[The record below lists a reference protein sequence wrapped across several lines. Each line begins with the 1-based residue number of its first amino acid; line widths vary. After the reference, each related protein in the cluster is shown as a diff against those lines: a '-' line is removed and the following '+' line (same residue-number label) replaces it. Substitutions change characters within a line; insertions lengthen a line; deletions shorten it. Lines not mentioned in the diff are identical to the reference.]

1 MDVTQD
7 APQTPASVTG
17 YGILPTFVGSASLGP
32 EILPTTINGSI
43 GYGDPTTPG
52 IVKDERNGVDAAGRA
67 HKLKQKRNKPTLSCL
82 ECVERK
88 ASRLQPWPRESR

>member
-17 YGILPTFVGSASLGP
+17 YGILPTFVGSGSLGSEVP
-32 EILPTTINGSI
+32 PTNGSI
-43 GYGDPTTPG
+43 GYGSPTTPG
-52 IVKDERNGVDAAGRA
+52 IVKDERNGIDAAGRA

-88 ASRLQPWPRESR
+88 VCHLQSWPIGPR